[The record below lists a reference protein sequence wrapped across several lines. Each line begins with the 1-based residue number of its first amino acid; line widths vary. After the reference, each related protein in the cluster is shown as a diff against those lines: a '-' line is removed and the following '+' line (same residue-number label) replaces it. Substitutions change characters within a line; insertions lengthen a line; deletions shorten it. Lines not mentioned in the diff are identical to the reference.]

1 MVANSGIS
9 TSQVRVDDLV
19 EDYTASKTLPYDK
32 VDSPVFKA
40 MFEELAELKRDGY
53 KFSEN

>member
-1 MVANSGIS
+1 MVSNSGIS

-19 EDYTASKTLPYDK
+19 EDYTVSKTLPYDK
-32 VDSPVFKA
+32 VDSPAFKA